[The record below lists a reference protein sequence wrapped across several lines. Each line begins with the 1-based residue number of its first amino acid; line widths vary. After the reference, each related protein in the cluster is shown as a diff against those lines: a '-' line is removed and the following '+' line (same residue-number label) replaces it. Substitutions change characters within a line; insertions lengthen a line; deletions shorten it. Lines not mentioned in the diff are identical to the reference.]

1 VYVAWRVERTSEAK
15 LAIGETVTMGDDSY
29 LVHITDGERLQLMP
43 DRSLSAAHTTMI
55 AAFERVFR
63 SLCCLFILSVLS
75 LAEFALLP
83 SRY

>member
-1 VYVAWRVERTSEAK
+1 
-15 LAIGETVTMGDDSY
+15 
-29 LVHITDGERLQLMP
+29 
-43 DRSLSAAHTTMI
+43 MI